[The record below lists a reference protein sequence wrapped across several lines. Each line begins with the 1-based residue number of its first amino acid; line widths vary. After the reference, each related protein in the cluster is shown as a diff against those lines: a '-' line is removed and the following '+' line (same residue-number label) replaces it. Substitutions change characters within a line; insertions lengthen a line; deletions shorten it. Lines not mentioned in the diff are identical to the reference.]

1 MLSFP
6 HQLPLELCRWRGDLA
21 HELLRGRAEL
31 PEGELIQRHAS
42 GDLTQVVPV
51 QYLADHVVTFHRPD
65 ERGEDAPPVVVVIIE
80 SQLQRDD
87 PKQYSWPAYVGVAHS
102 TWKCEV
108 VLLVLTRSKA
118 AAQWAKGPFGPQ
130 QMQLHPVVVNL
141 DELPRELSEADALRM
156 PELAVLVAIGHPT
169 EETAKRAIAAIK
181 QLPKERAE
189 LCFDAIMLELP
200 PAVRKTLEEQQM
212 IEDYEFGSV
221 YALRFRDRAKREGVE
236 EGRQEGAQEAKRES
250 LAVLRRIALE
260 LMGSKLPELSTAQRS
275 AIEALVDEAALAT
288 LISELGRASNVDQ
301 ARDVVARSLAS

>member
-21 HELLRGRAEL
+21 HELLRGRAHL
-31 PEGELIQRHAS
+31 PEGDLIKRHAS

-65 ERGEDAPPVVVVIIE
+65 ERGKDAPPIFVVIIE
-80 SQLQRDD
+80 SQLKRDD

-102 TWKCEV
+102 TWKCDV
-108 VLLVLTRSKA
+108 VLLVLTRGNA
-118 AAQWAKGPFGPQ
+118 ATQWAKGPFGPQ

-141 DELPRELSEADALRM
+141 DELPQQLSEADALRM
-156 PELAVLVAIGHPT
+156 PELAVLIAIGNPT
-169 EETAKRAIAAIK
+169 EHTAKMAFDAIK

-200 PAVRKTLEEQQM
+200 PAVRKSLEDQEM

-236 EGRQEGAQEAKRES
+236 EGKKEGEEKAKRES

-260 LMGSKLPELSTAQRS
+260 LMGSKLPEVSTAQR
-275 AIEALVDEAALAT
+275 AAVEALGDEAAMAT
-288 LISELGRASNVDQ
+288 LISELVRASNEEQ
-301 ARDVVARSLAS
+301 ARDVVTRSLAS